1 MPRPFE
7 KFFGDHE
14 VQHTCLLN
22 WGQLENGNLLRAA
35 EEAGFEAIVTVD
47 QNIPY
52 QQSLKG
58 RSLSLIVIRSRSNAI
73 PDLMSLVPKILAALE
88 KSVPGTLHVVA

>member
-7 KFFGDHE
+7 KFLGDHE
-14 VQHTCLLN
+14 VQHTSRLN
-22 WGQLENGNLLRAA
+22 WGHLENGNLLRAA
-35 EEAGFEAIVTVD
+35 EEAGFEVIVTVD

-52 QQSLKG
+52 QQSLTG

-88 KSVPGTLHVVA
+88 KSVPGTVHVVA